1 MQALAFWKT
10 VVADDA
16 DLLERLVA
24 ALHRDGIRY
33 CVVGGQAVN
42 AYVEPLVS
50 LDLDLAVAAD
60 QLSAI
65 GGFARHGFR
74 VEPFAHSLN
83 ISVAGSHLRV
93 QVQTDPRYAAF
104 VDRATPRNVLGLT
117 LPVAAVD
124 DVLRG
129 KIWAAQDSTRRA
141 SKRQKDFAD
150 IARLLEAY
158 PQLREQVP
166 PAILTRLL

>member
-10 VVADDA
+10 VLADDA

-24 ALHRDGIRY
+24 ALHDQGIRY

-65 GGFARHGFR
+65 DGFAQHGFR
-74 VEPFAHSLN
+74 VEHFPHSVN
-83 ISVAGSHLRV
+83 ISVAGSDLRV
-93 QVQTDPRYAAF
+93 QVQTDARYAVF

-117 LPVAAVD
+117 LPVAAVE

-166 PAILTRLL
+166 AAILTQLL

>member
-16 DLLERLVA
+16 DLLGRLLA
-24 ALHRDGIRY
+24 ALHDRGIRY

-60 QLSAI
+60 QVGAVEA
-65 GGFARHGFR
+65 FAQLGFR
-74 VEPFAHSLN
+74 VERFPHSVN
-83 ISVAGSHLRV
+83 ISIPGSDLRV

-104 VDRATPRNVLGLT
+104 VERATPRGVLGLT

-129 KIWAAQDSTRRA
+129 KVWAAQDATRRA

-158 PQLREQVP
+158 PGLREQVP
-166 PAILTRLL
+166 PAILEKLL